1 MLSCVFDKTRKKQTN
16 PVQILINSVKVDTLD
31 IKGGYFL
38 KPNKRNQKDMD
49 KHADKSLKKG
59 DKKLNGPNRPA
70 T

>member
-1 MLSCVFDKTRKKQTN
+1 M
-16 PVQILINSVKVDTLD
+16 
-31 IKGGYFL
+31 
-38 KPNKRNQKDMD
+38 KPNKQNQKDMD